1 MNVPEASPASL
12 TEALNDEMAN
22 EVVLNHKHI
31 KDDEQEKLFTILSI

>member
-22 EVVLNHKHI
+22 EVVI
-31 KDDEQEKLFTILSI
+31 KDDEQEKIVYNIKYIIFCP